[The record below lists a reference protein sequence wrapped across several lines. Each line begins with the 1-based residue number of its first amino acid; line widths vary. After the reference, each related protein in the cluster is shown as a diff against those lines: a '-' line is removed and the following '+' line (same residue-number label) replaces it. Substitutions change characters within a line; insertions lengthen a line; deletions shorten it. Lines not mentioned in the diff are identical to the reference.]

1 MSKSL
6 PFLLLLFL
14 SVNSLPVK
22 EVSLLSNT
30 NSTCQTCISLVT
42 VIEKLDKLPN
52 ETIYDIVYFIE
63 SICSKI
69 ITPMGK
75 ECLAIA
81 HDINHILDYISQGI
95 QPNKICTL
103 LHFCNKTC

>member
-1 MSKSL
+1 MTKAL
-6 PFLLLLFL
+6 PLILPLFL
-14 SVNSLPVK
+14 SVNSLPVN

-69 ITPMGK
+69 KTPSGK

-81 HDINHILDYISQGI
+81 HDINDILDYISHGI
-95 QPNKICTL
+95 QPNKICSL
-103 LHFCNKTC
+103 LHFCKTC

>member
-1 MSKSL
+1 MTKAL
-6 PFLLLLFL
+6 PLILLLFL
-14 SVNSLPVK
+14 SVNSLPVN
-22 EVSLLSNT
+22 EVSIMSNT

-69 ITPMGK
+69 KTPSGK

-81 HDINHILDYISQGI
+81 HDINHILDYISHGM
-95 QPNKICTL
+95 QPNKICSL
-103 LHFCNKTC
+103 LHFCKTC

>member
-1 MSKSL
+1 MTKAL

-14 SVNSLPVK
+14 SVNSLPV
-22 EVSLLSNT
+22 EVSIMSNT

-69 ITPMGK
+69 KTPSGK

-95 QPNKICTL
+95 QPNKICSL
-103 LHFCNKTC
+103 LHFCNNTC

>member
-1 MSKSL
+1 MTKAL
-6 PFLLLLFL
+6 PLILLLFL
-14 SVNSLPVK
+14 SVNSLPV

-69 ITPMGK
+69 ISPMGK

-81 HDINHILDYISQGI
+81 HDINHILDYISHGI
-95 QPNKICTL
+95 QPNKICSL